1 MMLMALSEYTSDSKL
16 KVFYVYDASS
26 FQGSHAALFFAG
38 LLTLLMGWR
47 SDDVFID
54 RLLWLSG
61 ANDLPTDQHILE
73 PPTIAWS
80 QVRWS
85 GDIQDPRLNESSG
98 LAASNYPTK
107 LIVVDQR
114 QR

>member
-1 MMLMALSEYTSDSKL
+1 MTHRRFRVAIVRLSRFLAYQYYL
-16 KVFYVYDASS
+16 
-26 FQGSHAALFFAG
+26 
-38 LLTLLMGWR
+38 GWR
-47 SDDVFID
+47 SDEFVS

-61 ANDLPTDQHILE
+61 ANDLLTDQHILE

-98 LAASNYPTK
+98 SLRVITNKTYCGRLTTAAMDRT
-107 LIVVDQR
+107 LMQ
-114 QR
+114 